1 MGVVQGHIGVI
12 EDGVLLEEEQ
22 LLIFD
27 GLNRKVENKNVTP
40 VNYVRIIVVGYGSS

>member
-27 GLNRKVENKNVTP
+27 GLNR
-40 VNYVRIIVVGYGSS
+40 

>member
-1 MGVVQGHIGVI
+1 MGGVQGHIGVI

-27 GLNRKVENKNVTP
+27 GLNRK
-40 VNYVRIIVVGYGSS
+40 

>member
-1 MGVVQGHIGVI
+1 MDGAQGHTGVI

-27 GLNRKVENKNVTP
+27 GLELRVE
-40 VNYVRIIVVGYGSS
+40 